1 MSLGQELKL
10 RKPIKALE
18 HEAALSIYYTASQM
32 KKRAD
37 GFFHKFGLTDV
48 QFNVLALL
56 AYQSGAS
63 GGLTQAELGDMML
76 VNRANVTSLVDRV
89 EKQGLVV
96 RTAAVGDRRSN
107 IIKMTA
113 DGKKLFAKVEP
124 LYIRQVKKTMSA
136 IDSAGQRKLIS
147 LLGSVRGG
155 LLQ

>member
-10 RKPIKALE
+10 RKPIKVLE
-18 HEAALSIYYTASQM
+18 HEAVLSIYYTASQI

-37 GFFHKFGLTDV
+37 EFFHKFGLTDV

-113 DGKKLFAKVEP
+113 DGKRLFAKVEP
-124 LYIRQVKKTMSA
+124 LYARQVKKVMST
-136 IDSAGQRKLIS
+136 IDSAGQRKLIL
-147 LLGSVRGG
+147 LLGSVRDG